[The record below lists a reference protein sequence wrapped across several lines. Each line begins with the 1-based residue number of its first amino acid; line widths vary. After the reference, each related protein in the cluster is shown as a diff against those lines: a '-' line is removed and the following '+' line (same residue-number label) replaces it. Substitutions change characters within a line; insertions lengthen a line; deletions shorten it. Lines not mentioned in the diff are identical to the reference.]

1 MNRET
6 RNNLIFIALLLAVC
20 LPGGIILFKKK
31 SQPGAR
37 PIGALDTVRTETAY
51 VNPTPY
57 GSKLSFTVPPQ
68 TDQWVA
74 KVGSADGFPKVAIDA
89 HKGRL
94 ISKARLFQIVRQ
106 EKESDGLHLTLIIWN
121 PEVPVPTPVV
131 NVAYRD
137 PAQSSPTTVNVDSI
151 KEVDLPAEVREELRN
166 TGYVEPPARVSVVRV
181 RIDDL
186 PAYELLVEAGRSG
199 NLLHDSIAVVPSE
212 VQLQDALK
220 VPAR

>member
-6 RNNLIFIALLLAVC
+6 RNNLIFIVLLVAVC

-37 PIGALDTVRTETAY
+37 QIGALDTVRTETAY
-51 VNPTPY
+51 VNPIPY

-74 KVGSADGFPKVAIDA
+74 RVGSADESPKVAINA
-89 HKGRL
+89 EKGRL

-106 EKESDGLHLTLIIWN
+106 ENEPDGLHLTLIIWN

-131 NVAYRD
+131 NVAYRG
-137 PAQSSPTTVNVDSI
+137 PGHSSPIAVNVDSI

-166 TGYVEPPARVSVVRV
+166 TGYVEPPTRVSVVRI
-181 RIDDL
+181 RIDDI
-186 PAYELLVEAGRSG
+186 PTYELLVEAGRAG
-199 NLLHDSIAVVPSE
+199 NLLRDTITVIPGE

-220 VPAR
+220 VPSR